1 MTRKRWLLLA
11 PATAFV
17 VALAAVALVQV
28 RRHGDAALGGN
39 GTGELALQLSAGLGL
54 WVAGVGIG
62 LRRSDWLPGL
72 LMAASGAAVFLAE
85 LPLPDSG
92 GALLFTMALLGGS
105 ASAALAGAAAL
116 FYAPPL
122 RWRPDGAVA
131 TVALVAVVPW
141 MGVLGTVT
149 FDPRREG
156 CFACPRN
163 LLLVYASPRA
173 HEDAVR
179 LGLYAA
185 AASCFALAS
194 LILVRWLRRPRPVRL
209 IAAPVQLGAAVAVA
223 AATVAFAHEAR
234 LGIVIHDRQTHVLWL
249 VECLALCVVAAGAGV
264 EIVRAR
270 LLSHRI
276 AGIVIDAMPSSEALR
291 STLAASVGDTTLSV
305 AFPRGDGSAIDS
317 DGRLVELQTP
327 GPEVTEVMRGGEVV
341 AYLRHASDLGGTS
354 ERLAEAA
361 RGAGLALEHASSRA
375 RLRAQLAELQTSR
388 ARIVEIGDGE
398 RRRLERNLHDGAQQR
413 LIALSVALQPTPEGG
428 TVNGRAREEI
438 LTALDELRS
447 LAHGIH
453 PASLTDAGLDA
464 AVRELAESSRV
475 PLQIESVPRERF
487 SAAVESAAY
496 RVVLDAVRCAE
507 RAGDGRSV
515 SVSIERMPE
524 ALRVRLGLPGVDVDV
539 AAHELEHAID
549 RVNALDGAA
558 SLALEGDNT
567 RISATVPCGS

>member
-1 MTRKRWLLLA
+1 M
-11 PATAFV
+11 
-17 VALAAVALVQV
+17 
-28 RRHGDAALGGN
+28 
-39 GTGELALQLSAGLGL
+39 
-54 WVAGVGIG
+54 
-62 LRRSDWLPGL
+62 
-72 LMAASGAAVFLAE
+72 
-85 LPLPDSG
+85 
-92 GALLFTMALLGGS
+92 
-105 ASAALAGAAAL
+105 
-116 FYAPPL
+116 
-122 RWRPDGAVA
+122 
-131 TVALVAVVPW
+131 
-141 MGVLGTVT
+141 
-149 FDPRREG
+149 
-156 CFACPRN
+156 
-163 LLLVYASPRA
+163 
-173 HEDAVR
+173 
-179 LGLYAA
+179 
-185 AASCFALAS
+185 
-194 LILVRWLRRPRPVRL
+194 
-209 IAAPVQLGAAVAVA
+209 
-223 AATVAFAHEAR
+223 
-234 LGIVIHDRQTHVLWL
+234 
-249 VECLALCVVAAGAGV
+249 
-264 EIVRAR
+264 RAR

-276 AGIVIDAMPSSEALR
+276 AGIVIDAMPSPEALR

-327 GPEVTEVMRGGEVV
+327 GAEVTEVMRGGEVV
-341 AYLRHASDLGGTS
+341 AYLRHAAELGGTS

-413 LIALSVALQPTPEGG
+413 LIALSVALQPTTEGG

-487 SAAVESAAY
+487 SAAVESAVY

-515 SVSIERMPE
+515 SVSIERTPE
-524 ALRVRLGLPGVDVDV
+524 ALQCSARPSRGRRRCGRSRAGTRDRPSQRSGWGGVTRSRGRPHAHLRDGAMRIVIAEDMALMREGLARLLTDRGFELVGEATDAVELLRLVALTRPDAAVVDIKMPPTHSDEGLRAAAEIRERYPETSVLLLSSYLDARFAATLFESYPAGTGYLLKERVGDAGVLSDALQRLHRGECVLDPAIVNRLLNRAREPGPLDELSPREREVLALMAEGHSNKRICEVCFLSPKTVESHIHSILMKLGLQESPDSSR
-539 AAHELEHAID
+539 
-549 RVNALDGAA
+549 RV
-558 SLALEGDNT
+558 LAVLT
-567 RISATVPCGS
+567 YLRA